1 MDDNIK
7 NANAGTKKKITDFR
21 FLKDVESKN
30 IQCFGKRVL
39 LKESIQSLLVILA
52 LVGKSQMSFWMALI
66 VSKASHAVFIGKS
79 LTRYYQTR

>member
-7 NANAGTKKKITDFR
+7 NANAGTKKKISDFR
-21 FLKDVESKN
+21 CLKDVESKN

-52 LVGKSQMSFWMALI
+52 LVG
-66 VSKASHAVFIGKS
+66 
-79 LTRYYQTR
+79 

>member
-1 MDDNIK
+1 MDDNIN

-39 LKESIQSLLVILA
+39 QKESIQSLLVILA

-79 LTRYYQTR
+79 LTWYYQTR

>member
-21 FLKDVESKN
+21 CLKDVESKN

-39 LKESIQSLLVILA
+39 LKKSIQSLLVILA
-52 LVGKSQMSFWMALI
+52 LVEKSKMSFWMALI
-66 VSKASHAVFIGKS
+66 ESKASHDVFIGRS
-79 LTRYYQTR
+79 LTWFHQNQ

>member
-7 NANAGTKKKITDFR
+7 NANAETKKKITDFR

-39 LKESIQSLLVILA
+39 QKESIQSLLVILA

-66 VSKASHAVFIGKS
+66 VSKASHAVFIGNC
-79 LTRYYQTR
+79 LTRYYQIR

>member
-21 FLKDVESKN
+21 CLKDVDNKN
-30 IQCFGKRVL
+30 IQCFRKKDP

-66 VSKASHAVFIGKS
+66 VSKAS
-79 LTRYYQTR
+79 Q